1 MKRRRYTYR
10 PTKPFEEFTRKR
22 FSNGEEIL
30 VISREPNRPFR
41 SRFQPSQLIQTLK
54 KLVDIRNSTIE
65 LLDGKFLPHPIPRPS
80 RPDKL
85 QESKTSN
92 LL

>member
-30 VISREPNRPFR
+30 VISREPNRPFS

-65 LLDGKFLPHPIPRPS
+65 TADFPCSVGAGNVAAFFTEVC
-80 RPDKL
+80 DAD
-85 QESKTSN
+85 EN
-92 LL
+92 GV